1 MRMEPKIVEKGEMLL
16 VGFSFFGD
24 PFADSGGWTEGN
36 EIGRLWQRL
45 MAYLQTRGSR
55 IRHLCEPGV
64 MYEVHVID
72 EEAMVRGHFQ
82 VFAGL
87 EVDALEDVPTELLV
101 KVLPSTTYAVFT
113 LRGAE
118 ILSDWTKVIDEG
130 WLAGSPYEQAHS
142 FGFQRYD
149 ARFKGVDQIEDSV
162 LEAWVP
168 IRRREAQAP
177 AQGGP

>member
-1 MRMEPKIVEKGEMLL
+1 MEPRIVEQGRMLL

-24 PFADSGGWTEGN
+24 PFADSGGWTEEN

-45 MAYLQTRGSR
+45 MAYLQTQGDR
-55 IRHLCEPGV
+55 IRHASEAGV

-72 EEAMVRGHFQ
+72 EEAMARGHFQ

-87 EVDALEDVPTELLV
+87 EVDALEDLPPELLV
-101 KVLPSTTYAVFT
+101 KVLPPTAYAVFT

-118 ILSDWTKVIDEG
+118 IVSDWSTMMEG
-130 WLAGSPYEQAHS
+130 WLSSAGFEQAYPY
-142 FGFQRYD
+142 GFQRYD
-149 ARFKGVDQIEDSV
+149 ERFKGMDQIEDSL

-168 IRRREAQAP
+168 VRRREALAP
-177 AQGGP
+177 APEGP